1 MGKIID
7 LTFCDRYIK
16 ARKKD
21 SQSIHELWHW
31 DYHFITLR
39 VNCLFYLLWMMLKTN
54 RVLTIIYIL
63 HCTRSFIWGTLFI
76 KKLFFKTLSLFIWPC
91 QVLVGYMGSSILEW
105 VPCPPIGDP
114 PDPGIEPISL
124 KSPSLADKFFTTKP
138 PKKPIFYLLQPNCI
152 CSEGRPKT
160 QVKEW
165 SGGVWYLWGWDS
177 EWGGWVMLESQE
189 SLTSRVMPLQGHL
202 TPILALGSTKQL
214 VNK

>member
-124 KSPSLADKFFTTKP
+124 KSPSLADKFFTTSD
-138 PKKPIFYLLQPNCI
+138 IWETLLSFSCNIRTLSCNMWDLAVWPDI
-152 CSEGRPKT
+152 GPGPRVLGR
-160 QVKEW
+160 W
-165 SGGVWYLWGWDS
+165 SS
-177 EWGGWVMLESQE
+177 S
-189 SLTSRVMPLQGHL
+189 H
-202 TPILALGSTKQL
+202 
-214 VNK
+214 